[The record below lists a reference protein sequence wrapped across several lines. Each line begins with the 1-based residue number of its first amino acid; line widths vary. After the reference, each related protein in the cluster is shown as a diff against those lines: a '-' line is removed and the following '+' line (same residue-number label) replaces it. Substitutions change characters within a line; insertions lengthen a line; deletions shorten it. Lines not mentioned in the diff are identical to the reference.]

1 MFRSAQTANRTHHL
15 TFTLAHTLRRR
26 SENSLLAAVA
36 CIVIDGGEEV
46 SPSSLMGE
54 AGILVWPTEIPFDL
68 SEMIA
73 AEGPVLVEIGTDPD
87 ACTCGAV
94 LVEDSHFPDCP
105 QYDGAPEARYS
116 DHGEE
121 CNCMDC
127 RSENRAYANSYEGD

>member
-1 MFRSAQTANRTHHL
+1 MTITIERPETKTYLAQRFQFSTAQPAIGIKRVN
-15 TFTLAHTLRRR
+15 
-26 SENSLLAAVA
+26 A
-36 CIVIDGGEEV
+36 CIVIEGGEEV

-54 AGILVWPTEIPFDL
+54 AGILVWPTELPFDL

-87 ACTCGAV
+87 A
-94 LVEDSHFPDCP
+94 EEM
-105 QYDGAPEARYS
+105 DGELDNPGQP
-116 DHGEE
+116 HGEE